1 MQADS
6 GEMLIQIK
14 NMDYIYSSAY
24 ITIIDVGTVATNE
37 GLSRVT
43 QPNLRTNRYLN
54 IGGKTHVLV
63 EEVGLSLDRAK
74 WNTRGWTF
82 QENILSRRRL
92 FFADSDV
99 VFHCEEDVVP
109 DSLCFS
115 DESELLLRRLLGHSK
130 TIRLISSDQIPPFDP
145 DHHPARTYDKILSML
160 THYVTRD
167 LTHEI
172 DYLNAFQGI
181 WESAQPSLGMSQLG
195 LPINVLARALL
206 WCVHMSHSTFDSET
220 FEVRRRPMFP
230 SWSWSGWSFKGSLFF
245 STTLNHVSTNYLKQH
260 PILRYLLFSPLIRI
274 HGFRTDNE
282 LVPLPGEAEIQ
293 GSTEGYDENVA
304 TEFSKFLEDNG
315 VKDGPLKGHLVPEP
329 PNTIKSL
336 FVSTYNGIA
345 VPYLT
350 SPLKHKVEM
359 TNVSNEYES
368 ENCMAAPLEQST
380 PSPIINPLQLLVF
393 WASIIR
399 VRIAEKPMTREEF
412 NALEQGREWPS
423 YQAGF
428 KFNKVD
434 FDPYIASD
442 SNGKF
447 LFSIVL
453 NTTWRSKQHETLE
466 LILVGQSFCNEGDDR
481 ETRLHVMAIERVGH
495 VCYRVAVLH
504 PIKREVWI
512 RGRPRTETI
521 VLG

>member
-1 MQADS
+1 MQDDS

-115 DESELLLRRLLGHSK
+115 DESELLLRRLSGHSK

-315 VKDGPLKGHLVPEP
+315 VKDGSLKGHLVPEP

>member
-1 MQADS
+1 MQDDP
-6 GEMLIQIK
+6 GEMLVQIK
-14 NMDYIYSSAY
+14 NMDCIYSSAY
-24 ITIIDVGTVATNE
+24 ITVIDVGTIATNE

-43 QPNLRTNRYLN
+43 KPKLRTNRYLK

-74 WNTRGWTF
+74 WTTRGWTF

-99 VFHCEEDVVP
+99 VFHCKENVVP

-115 DESELLLRRLLGHSK
+115 DESELVLRRLLGHSK

-160 THYVTRD
+160 TDYVTHD
-167 LTHEI
+167 LTHES

-181 WESAQPSLGMSQLG
+181 WESAQPSLGRSQLG
-195 LPINVLARALL
+195 LPINILARALL

-230 SWSWSGWSFKGSLFF
+230 SWSWSGWSFKGKLFF

-260 PILRYLLFSPLIRI
+260 PMLRYLLFSPLIRI

-293 GSTEGYDENVA
+293 GSTEGYDESVA
-304 TEFSKFLEDNG
+304 TEFSEFLEENG
-315 VKDGPLKGHLVPEP
+315 VKDGSLKGHLVPKP
-329 PNTIKSL
+329 PNTLKSL
-336 FVSTYNGIA
+336 FVPTYNAIA

-350 SPLKHKVEM
+350 TPLKRKVER
-359 TNVSNEYES
+359 TTVSES
-368 ENCMAAPLEQST
+368 ENRMAAPLEPST
-380 PSPIINPLQLLVF
+380 PSPIINSLQLLVF

-399 VRIAEKPMTREEF
+399 VRIAEKPMTQEEF
-412 NALEQGREWPS
+412 NALEQGVEWPS
-423 YQAGF
+423 YQV
-428 KFNKVD
+428 KFRSNKVD
-434 FDPYIASD
+434 SDPYIASD
-442 SNGKF
+442 SDGVF

-453 NTTWRSKQHETLE
+453 NTEWRSKQHETLE
-466 LILVGQSFCNEGDDR
+466 LILVGQSFCNNGDDR
-481 ETRLHVMAIERVGH
+481 EPRLHAMAIERVGP

-504 PIKREVWI
+504 PIKREVWT

-521 VLG
+521 ALG